1 MLAVDLIQFLS
12 QALFVI
18 VFALTLGTAV
28 RHPRPVTV
36 EIAVLFGAAAAN
48 VTASWLF
55 LALGIRQP
63 PAVSAAAT
71 FIVLAIPYLLLRL
84 VDEFAGVPALVQRL
98 AELGLLAVIAAR
110 LLIGE
115 PMPLWATELLV
126 GYFAVVTLYVTA
138 AFAREARSSIGVTA
152 RRLGSV
158 ATGSGLLATAIL
170 IAGFR
175 AAFPGIIPPLSLLGG
190 PLGLASGVAFYLGFA
205 TPRWVLRSWREPEL
219 LAFLDGA
226 DQLAAQSDVAGLL
239 HELQSAVSG
248 ALGLRGAFVGLWHE
262 DENVLEYGATRFTAE
277 QIRGTDARLSIEGE
291 LLRTPVD
298 VLIGGQCF
306 VSQKPIYTEN
316 VEDLDP
322 EHAGLYRALGVK
334 VVIVAPMTV
343 GSERYGVLGVFAPR
357 TRLFAEDSLTR
368 VQMLARNAAI
378 LLRSRRLLERAASVR
393 VQEEVVR
400 QKEDFLSSATHDL
413 KTPLTSI
420 KGVAQWIRRRA
431 SSDEAID
438 GAALES
444 DLLRIEN
451 AAARM
456 GGLIDEVLDI
466 SRLQMSR
473 PLELQMD
480 TTDLTALA
488 RKVAERQQEMTSR
501 HRIEVQSAESVMGCW
516 DQARLERVIDNLLSN
531 AVKFSPQGGAV
542 TVEVERESGEWAV
555 LTVRDE
561 GIGMRPGDAE
571 RIFGRFERGTNAA
584 ERGITG
590 TGIGLSYVR
599 QIVAAHGGEVSVQS
613 ADGAGSTFTVKLPV
627 QNVPCAA
634 SKPQSES
641 EEKASI

>member
-1 MLAVDLIQFLS
+1 
-12 QALFVI
+12 
-18 VFALTLGTAV
+18 
-28 RHPRPVTV
+28 
-36 EIAVLFGAAAAN
+36 
-48 VTASWLF
+48 
-55 LALGIRQP
+55 
-63 PAVSAAAT
+63 
-71 FIVLAIPYLLLRL
+71 
-84 VDEFAGVPALVQRL
+84 
-98 AELGLLAVIAAR
+98 
-110 LLIGE
+110 
-115 PMPLWATELLV
+115 
-126 GYFAVVTLYVTA
+126 
-138 AFAREARSSIGVTA
+138 
-152 RRLGSV
+152 
-158 ATGSGLLATAIL
+158 TGSGLLATAIL